1 MDLVTKQQIADQI
14 SDNIERI
21 KPWFTKLKPYVPLS
35 IRVGGK
41 VFYRIDEAIP
51 FFKRVKEIAESNP
64 PSSAHA
70 SHILKILNEE
80 DWPIYQEQQEAQTV
94 TPATPPV
101 QQGIVTEDML
111 KFLEE
116 YRELREIVYN
126 TAGVVEQQQAEIQEL
141 KDLLQSKD
149 QEIEK
154 LKSVID
160 NNTSSVE
167 LLNKKNQGLQEDLT
181 GLTKKVEWATVTIG
195 ELQQNKKPW
204 WKKIFS

>member
-21 KPWFTKLKPYVPLS
+21 KPWFSKLKPYVPLP

-41 VFYRIDEAIP
+41 VFYRVNEAIP

-64 PSSAHA
+64 PSSAYA
-70 SHILKILNEE
+70 GHILKVLGDEN
-80 DWPIYQEQQEAQTV
+80 WPIYQEQQEAQVV
-94 TPATPPV
+94 TPTKPPV
-101 QQGIVTEDML
+101 QQGMVTEDML
-111 KFLEE
+111 RFMAE
-116 YRELREIVYN
+116 YQELREIVYN
-126 TAGVVEQQQAEIQEL
+126 TAGVVEQQQTEIQGL

-160 NNTSSVE
+160 NNTSGVE
-167 LLNKKNQGLQEDLT
+167 LLQE
-181 GLTKKVEWATVTIG
+181 GLTSLTKQVEWATITIG
-195 ELQQNKKPW
+195 ELQQHKKPW
-204 WKKIFS
+204 WKFWG